1 MDLLDEPS
9 LYLSFSA
16 RFLLLDFLN
25 KYFCRLSNSIDQL
38 YNNIKVMVDNKMVE
52 SEGHECMC
60 ALRLI
65 YKTKRQLAFRGKE
78 ILIYKL

>member
-1 MDLLDEPS
+1 M
-9 LYLSFSA
+9 
-16 RFLLLDFLN
+16 
-25 KYFCRLSNSIDQL
+25 SNSIDQL